1 MKLGLSSTLFTFFR
15 KWLLELDSQGG
26 LVCKD
31 GVRATV
37 GTRTG
42 FSEQGRVYKAQRC
55 WYHAYSQILALRV
68 KDLSD
73 ERIVALRFDDEV
85 DMRGSHWG
93 SVEAAKDIAC
103 WAIEGDLENR

>member
-1 MKLGLSSTLFTFFR
+1 MSK
-15 KWLLELDSQGG
+15 GG
-26 LVCKD
+26 CTEHS
-31 GVRATV
+31 GVE
-37 GTRTG
+37 
-42 FSEQGRVYKAQRC
+42 FMPI
-55 WYHAYSQILALRV
+55 YSQILALRV